1 MERIGTSL
9 ITVVNTPDVVSRTW
23 AIPIA
28 KRTDDVEFMF
38 VSVYNLFFHFQQ
50 EKKVLK
56 KLLEIQFR
64 FVCVSFG
71 L

>member
-23 AIPIA
+23 TIPIA

-38 VSVYNLFFHFQQ
+38 VRVYNLFFHFQQ